1 MKEIVFIFI
10 FLPVMV
16 YGIMQDAYGFMMDNH
31 RYKTLTLSDR
41 ARKLLF
47 LRKNKKKNERISVFG
62 FVFYIIVAYPMLL
75 LTAANIFIK
84 IVHIVKIIFDINF
97 AWIPI
102 IIVHFSGMFVM
113 VYSVVMF
120 LIFSLIAKIT
130 GRYVP

>member
-1 MKEIVFIFI
+1 MLIFTVAEVLISIICIIKFIS
-10 FLPVMV
+10 
-16 YGIMQDAYGFMMDNH
+16 N
-31 RYKTLTLSDR
+31 
-41 ARKLLF
+41 
-47 LRKNKKKNERISVFG
+47 
-62 FVFYIIVAYPMLL
+62 
-75 LTAANIFIK
+75 
-84 IVHIVKIIFDINF
+84 INF